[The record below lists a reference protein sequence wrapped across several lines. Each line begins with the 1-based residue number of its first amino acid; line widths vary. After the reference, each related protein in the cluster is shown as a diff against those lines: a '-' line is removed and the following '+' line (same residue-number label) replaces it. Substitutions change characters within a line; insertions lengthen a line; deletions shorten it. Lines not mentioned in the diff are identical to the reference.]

1 MIVLLSNGH
10 KVTMLLCPWEDPR
23 YLIFSSNVPDV
34 LYYSHIPAIILA
46 LLLGFF
52 VFFNNKTPATKTLL
66 VLVSLFSLYTIL
78 DLIIWASNRGDLV
91 LSLWSFQVLI
101 EPFIFLCGLYLTYL
115 FLGQTISSKT
125 RIISLLTTVPFIVL
139 IPTKYD
145 LIGVT
150 LATCD
155 ASEGFVA
162 LYYSYIL
169 ETLFTLWVIVLC
181 VKVYRASRDI
191 VDKKRTL
198 FFGIGLTLLL
208 FAFSWGNI
216 VGSFTE
222 DWVIAQYGLFGMPV
236 FIGFLAFLIVRYKA
250 FDIKLVG
257 AQALVTTLIVVI
269 GSQFF
274 FIQNNVNRILTG
286 FSFILI
292 AVFGLILIRSVKQ
305 EIKQKE
311 QYEKLSHSLEV
322 ANERLKELDSTK
334 SEFISIA
341 SHQLRTPLTAIK
353 GYISLLLEGSY
364 GTISAPVLDVLNKL
378 YSVNSRL
385 VHLVEDLLNVSRIEA
400 GRIQYSFAPTQLEP
414 LIAELVDMF
423 KPSAKEKN
431 LTLTMK
437 LQKTPLP
444 LITIDPNK
452 IKEVVSN
459 LIDNAVKYTKVGGVT
474 VSLESTTDMARIII
488 SDTGIGIHEEDKKNL
503 FQKFLR
509 SKETTR
515 MVVSGAGL
523 GLYVGKSFIEAHNGK
538 IWAESDG
545 EGKGSRF
552 IIELPLINPK
562 IHIGTSDQPSYSEK
576 V

>member
-1 MIVLLSNGH
+1 
-10 KVTMLLCPWEDPR
+10 MLTCPWEDPS
-23 YLIFSSNVPDV
+23 YLIFSSNVPDI
-34 LYYSHIPAIILA
+34 LYYSHIPAVLVA
-46 LLLGFF
+46 LLLG
-52 VFFNNKTPATKTLL
+52 VFIFLNKKTSATKTLL
-66 VLVSLFSLYTIL
+66 SLVILFSLYAVF
-78 DLIIWASNRGDLV
+78 DLVVWASNRGDVV
-91 LSLWSFQVLI
+91 LFLWSLQILI
-101 EPFIFLCGLYLTYL
+101 EPFIFFCSLYLMY
-115 FLGQTISSKT
+115 FFVGYKNISFKT
-125 RIISLLTTVPFIVL
+125 NIISILSIVPFVML
-139 IPTKYD
+139 IPTKYS
-145 LIGVT
+145 LSGIN
-150 LATCD
+150 LMICD
-155 ASEGFVA
+155 ANEGLVII
-162 LYYSYIL
+162 YYSYIV
-169 ETLFTLWVIVLC
+169 ETLLTLWIIALC
-181 VKVYRASRDI
+181 VKAYKTSQDVIDR
-191 VDKKRTL
+191 KRIK
-198 FFGIGLTLLL
+198 FFGIGMVLFL

-222 DWVIAQYGLFGMPV
+222 DWTMAQYGLFGMPV
-236 FIGFLAFLIVRYKA
+236 FIGFLGYLIVKFKA
-250 FDIKLVG
+250 FDIKLIG
-257 AQALVTTLIVVI
+257 AQALVVAQFVLI
-269 GSQFF
+269 GSMLFF
-274 FIQNNVNRILTG
+274 SKNLTNQILTVITLVITSG
-286 FSFILI
+286 AGWFLI
-292 AVFGLILIRSVKQ
+292 KSVKK
-305 EIKQKE
+305 EIERKE
-311 QYEKLSHSLEV
+311 QLQKISDALV
-322 ANERLKELDSTK
+322 IANQRLKELDLTK

-400 GRIQYSFAPTQLEP
+400 GRIQHSFAPTQLEP
-414 LIAELVDMF
+414 IIAELVDMF

-459 LIDNAVKYTKVGGVT
+459 LIDNAVKYTKEGGVT
-474 VSLESTTDMARIII
+474 VSLESTTDMARIIV

-545 EGKGSRF
+545 PDKGSRF
-552 IIELPLINPK
+552 IIELPIINPK
-562 IHIGTSDQPSYSEK
+562 IHIGTSDQPTTAER